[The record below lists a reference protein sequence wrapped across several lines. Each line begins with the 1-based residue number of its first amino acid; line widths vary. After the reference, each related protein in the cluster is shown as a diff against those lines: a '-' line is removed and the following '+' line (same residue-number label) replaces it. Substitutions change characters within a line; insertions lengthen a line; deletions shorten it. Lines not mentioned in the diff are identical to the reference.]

1 MSDSKRKPT
10 RGDGKPQERSEI
22 NLAVPWGSDYPQSI
36 KNYASRRFSRL
47 DNSFGTP
54 SEDALGAFITERTRL
69 HETYI
74 KEQER
79 TKRIGMIV
87 AATLIVAA
95 AALVLFAPAGRET
108 LSYWIGAALV
118 IFASGSMGYQ
128 RIWGKSKN
136 LSFGADQDRHDLE
149 RQ

>member
-1 MSDSKRKPT
+1 MSESERKS
-10 RGDGKPQERSEI
+10 DRSEANPSERNEV
-22 NLAVPWGSDYPQSI
+22 NLAAPWAALTELGLGSYANLIRCRSI
-36 KNYASRRFSRL
+36 LGDSSAA
-47 DNSFGTP
+47 
-54 SEDALGAFITERTRL
+54 ALEAFITERTKL

-79 TKRIGMIV
+79 TKRIGMILSV
-87 AATLIVAA
+87 ILILGA

-118 IFASGSMGYQ
+118 IFAAGAMGYQ

-136 LSFGADQDRHDLE
+136 LSFGADQDRNDL
-149 RQ
+149 